1 MEIKNMNKSLTLVLG
16 LALALPSSA
25 GSQTRRSDRC
35 IASSNPNHLI
45 VFQDVA
51 TLNQLRT
58 IPLRGVFA
66 TSEGVVPIDGSAV
79 LERDGSVRLGLFVH
93 AGSMYPN
100 SWMMSG
106 YTDGN
111 FAGVFGFDFNGD
123 NQAEI
128 HAVFQAVDCSTV
140 QLPY

>member
-1 MEIKNMNKSLTLVLG
+1 MNKLLAIVLG
-16 LALALPSSA
+16 LGILLPASA
-25 GSQTRRSDRC
+25 AAQTRRSDRC

-45 VFQDVA
+45 VFQEVA

-66 TSEGVVPIDGSAV
+66 TSEGSIPIDGSAV

-93 AGSMYPN
+93 AGSLYPY
-100 SWMMSG
+100 SWTMSG

-123 NQAEI
+123 NQAES
-128 HAVFQAVDCSTV
+128 HAVFQVVDCSTV
-140 QLPY
+140 HLPY